1 VHGDCPHHLRRLGE
15 PTVGFRGVLTI
26 WVGRLSISTKV
37 ARKIIDDH
45 EITPDEVRDAVQ
57 CRRGLVAARNVHPTR
72 GERFIVETS
81 IRSRPALVVLYGRDD
96 PLGDSWN
103 LGSAY
108 FTDT

>member
-1 VHGDCPHHLRRLGE
+1 VA
-15 PTVGFRGVLTI
+15 PTVGFRHVPTI
-26 WVGRLSISTKV
+26 WVARLSISTKV
-37 ARKIIDDH
+37 ARKIVEDH

-81 IRSRPALVVLYGRDD
+81 IRSRPALVVLYERDD
-96 PLGDSWN
+96 PLGGAWN